1 MKYLTPEI
9 AKLSKQ
15 LGNTKSKTLAKPG
28 ISCGIFQDCMDTKVT
43 YTKKMIDFNKKKN
56 S

>member
-9 AKLSKQ
+9 AKLSKKYEIASS
-15 LGNTKSKTLAKPG
+15 KSLAKPG

-43 YTKKMIDFNKKKN
+43 YTKQMIEFNKKKN